1 MVMTTRNDEYG
12 TWEYDE
18 VGRRVAAQPAGN
30 ETAELSLGDTSEH
43 WLADTTR

>member
-1 MVMTTRNDEYG
+1 MTARNDEYG
-12 TWEYDE
+12 TWE

-43 WLADTTR
+43 WLADKTR